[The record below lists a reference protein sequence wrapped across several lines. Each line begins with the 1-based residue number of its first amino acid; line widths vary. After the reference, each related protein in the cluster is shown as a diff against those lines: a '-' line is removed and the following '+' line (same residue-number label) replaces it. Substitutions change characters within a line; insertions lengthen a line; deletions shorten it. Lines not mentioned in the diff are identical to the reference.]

1 MRRYTDHKR
10 IIVAILIIAL
20 SLLCIFHDNE
30 AISGAECTKRAGLQK
45 SQTISDTTLRKL
57 EGTEIFDTNFTAK
70 MRTSEQL
77 ERMKISRRNGC
88 SVSYLAC
95 LAMHRQMR
103 SLSVGIPEMLV
114 QSDLTPRYSVILYLH
129 RSDGKKSNLF
139 A

>member
-10 IIVAILIIAL
+10 IIVAILIIAV
-20 SLLCIFHDNE
+20 SLLCVFHDNE
-30 AISGAECTKRAGLQK
+30 AISGEDYTKRAGLQK
-45 SQTISDTTLRKL
+45 LQTISDTTLRKL

-70 MRTSEQL
+70 IRTSEQL
-77 ERMKISRRNGC
+77 ERMKISRKNGC

-95 LAMHRQMR
+95 LAMHRQMQ

-114 QSDLTPRYSVILYLH
+114 QSDLTPRYSIILYLH

>member
-10 IIVAILIIAL
+10 IIVAILIIAV
-20 SLLCIFHDNE
+20 SLLCVFHDNE
-30 AISGAECTKRAGLQK
+30 AISGEDYTKRAGLQK
-45 SQTISDTTLRKL
+45 LQTISDTTLRKL

-70 MRTSEQL
+70 IRTSEQL
-77 ERMKISRRNGC
+77 ERMKISRKNGC

-95 LAMHRQMR
+95 LAMQRQMQ
-103 SLSVGIPEMLV
+103 SLSVGIPEILV

-129 RSDGKKSNLF
+129 RSDGKKSHLF